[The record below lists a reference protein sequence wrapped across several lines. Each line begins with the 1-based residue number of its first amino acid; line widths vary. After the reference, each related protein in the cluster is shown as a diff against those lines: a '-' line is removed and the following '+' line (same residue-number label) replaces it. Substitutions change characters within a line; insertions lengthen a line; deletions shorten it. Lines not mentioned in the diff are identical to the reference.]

1 MMMRSKIRQALPLT
15 LLTASLAVGGCA
27 RDMSDLDAYIADVK
41 ARKAGPIDPIPQ
53 MTPYEPFAYSRHGE
67 RTPFEPFDQDEPEQL
82 AANNLPLNTLRP
94 DLTRNKEPLEEF
106 PLDGIRLMGTLEIRQ
121 QTYALLSA
129 PDGIVHRATYGD
141 HLGQN
146 YGKIVKI
153 TDAQIQL
160 EEIVPDG
167 FGGYVKRPAVVA
179 ISDER

>member
-1 MMMRSKIRQALPLT
+1 MMTRSKVRHTLPL
-15 LLTASLAVGGCA
+15 LAIAVSVALSGCS
-27 RDMSDLDAYIADVK
+27 RDMSDLDNYIADVK

-53 MTPYEPFAYSRHGE
+53 MTPYEPFAYSRRGE
-67 RTPFEPFDQDEPEQL
+67 RSPFEPFDQDEPAQL

-106 PLDGIRLMGTLEIRQ
+106 PLDGIRLLGTLEIRQ